1 MNQLTAE
8 VGAADASVAIQ
19 IQPNPTSAT
28 RPTIRGT
35 SGLCLRV
42 TLLIYGLPRLS
53 TTRSRIRNPLLLI
66 QPEALTCCSTNERT
80 QIMST
85 PEDRD
90 RDDRTAAYDR
100 NAGPQTH
107 GAVAAESQKSHRED
121 VIAREKERFGGMK
134 FGSAFF
140 GWLTAM
146 GLTVILTALIAA
158 IVVAVSGGVEDAAE
172 NTLSSQLGGVLIYA
186 IVVLVVLFISYY
198 CGGYVAGR
206 MARFSGAK
214 QGIAVW
220 IWAIVIA
227 IVVAILGAIAGSQF
241 NILADLNT
249 FPRIPSG
256 ADELTA
262 EGIITAILAL
272 VVALGG
278 AILGGL
284 AGMRFHRRVDRAGLG
299 R

>member
-1 MNQLTAE
+1 
-8 VGAADASVAIQ
+8 
-19 IQPNPTSAT
+19 
-28 RPTIRGT
+28 
-35 SGLCLRV
+35 
-42 TLLIYGLPRLS
+42 
-53 TTRSRIRNPLLLI
+53 
-66 QPEALTCCSTNERT
+66 
-80 QIMST
+80 MST

-90 RDDRTAAYDR
+90 RNARTDAYDR
-100 NAGPQTH
+100 GAGPQTH
-107 GAVAAESQKSHRED
+107 GAVPAESQQSYREN
-121 VIAREKERFGGMK
+121 VIEREKERFGGMK

-146 GLTVILTALIAA
+146 GLTVILTALVAA
-158 IVVAVSGGVEDAAE
+158 IVVAISGGDDNVAE
-172 NTLSSQLGGVLIYA
+172 ETLSTQLGGIFVYA
-186 IVVLVVLFISYY
+186 IVVLVVLFIAYY

-249 FPRIPSG
+249 FPRIPTS

-262 EGIITAILAL
+262 GGIITAILAL

-278 AILGGL
+278 AVLGGL